1 MRLQSA
7 DPADQPIIDMGWF
20 LDPTDRAAAVAAGGR
35 VLGLEGLWVMDASV
49 IARLPSANTH
59 LAVIALAERLAACF
73 AGAGGPA
80 PTAPS
85 GAGRDITAVRV
96 RPDRGPRP
104 GARIRDDDERTRCQS
119 SHRPPPRTPA
129 TPP

>member
-1 MRLQSA
+1 MPDASGQPRRKRLSWECRCEIVAKVRLQGMRPELAATAPLA
-7 DPADQPIIDMGWF
+7 D
-20 LDPTDRAAAVAAGGR
+20 
-35 VLGLEGLWVMDASV
+35 VLTPWPG
-49 IARLPSANTH
+49 
-59 LAVIALAERLAACF
+59 LAERLAARF
-73 AGAGGPA
+73 AGAGGRRQPPRAA
-80 PTAPS
+80 P
-85 GAGRDITAVRV
+85 GRDITAVRV